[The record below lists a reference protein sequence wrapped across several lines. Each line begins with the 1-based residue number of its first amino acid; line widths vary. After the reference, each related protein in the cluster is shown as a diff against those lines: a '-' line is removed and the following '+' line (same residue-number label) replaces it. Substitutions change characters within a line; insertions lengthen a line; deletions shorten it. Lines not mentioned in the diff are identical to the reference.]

1 MGKVIRHLA
10 DGTVPAKTIFDR
22 RFVAE
27 CCETFH
33 LHWRNLRLELS
44 PENWKQML
52 AAFLEADRVWRAN
65 GSPDKHPHLELT
77 RFLRNDE
84 ALNSTAVGAELCENL
99 YKTAPPPFGDDAE
112 FYEEDEFVHFHY
124 RDLRVEMSV
133 EDFLA
138 FSGVMAEARERLL
151 EVRPDG
157 AARATQVEQEPT
169 LAELFAKLDDR
180 GVAYAVSR
188 NWENLPDAVEVG
200 PHSDLDLLVDP
211 AHLHTL
217 QELWKAEPT
226 NLQTNPAQR
235 RVPVTAPDGSQS
247 FILVDLRA
255 AGDGY
260 FPDEFSREAVET
272 RTRHEHGFW
281 TLAPK
286 AHFHALAYHV
296 VHHKGVLN
304 DDYKTKLLA
313 VAAEAGIEVVDD
325 GAVFPQLVRLLGE
338 AGIAFQKADDPY
350 VAPKLPYA
358 RPVETV
364 LHSRHLLTHGGM
376 QVHSRIYEAEHEGAP
391 AILKQATA
399 DLAQR
404 EARILSK
411 LDSTHFPR
419 VLDVERRQADSLLTL
434 ELIDG
439 KPLSVAT
446 PDDAFA
452 FAEGCVEILAE
463 LRAAGI
469 THRDITTSNLIV
481 RDGQPVLI
489 DFGWALAPGH
499 ELSAAVEEDLL
510 YGWLGSEG
518 RPPEHGFTT
527 YSDTYAMGVAL
538 KGLAE
543 TDERVAALVTAAT
556 APEAQRVTDPATLA
570 AILAGTA
577 APPAVPAPA
586 KREFTLLVFA
596 DEVRHAPGVLAAVAS
611 PSSGVAQLVLYAP
624 DGDAEA
630 LADELGPAFERPGL
644 EEVDVVLLAV
654 PRTTESEETL
664 AGRVDAVLTARP
676 VDGPLAELPRMGL
689 AA

>member
-10 DGTVPAKTIFDR
+10 EGTVPDKTIFDR

-33 LHWRNLRLELS
+33 VHWRNLRLELS

-77 RFLRNDE
+77 RFLRSGDT
-84 ALNSTAVGAELCENL
+84 LNGTSVGAELCENL
-99 YKTAPPPFGDDAE
+99 YKTAPPPFGTDAE

-138 FSGVMAEARERLL
+138 FSAVMAEARERLL

-157 AARATQVEQEPT
+157 AARSTAAESAPT

-180 GVAYAVSR
+180 GVSYAVSR

-211 AHLHTL
+211 GHVHTL
-217 QELWKAEPT
+217 QELWSAEPT
-226 NLQTNPAQR
+226 NPQTNPAQR

-260 FPDEFSREAVET
+260 FPDAFARDALAT
-272 RTRHEHGFW
+272 RARHPRGFW
-281 TLAPK
+281 VLSPQ
-286 AHFHALAYHV
+286 AHFDALAYHV

-304 DDYKTKLLA
+304 DDYKTTLLA
-313 VAAEAGIEVVDD
+313 VAAEAGIELVDD
-325 GAVFPQLVRLLGE
+325 GTVFPQLVRLLAE
-338 AGIAFQKADDPY
+338 HGIAFQPADDPY

-358 RPVETV
+358 RPVDTV
-364 LHSRHLLTHGGM
+364 LHSRHLLDHAGL
-376 QVHSRIYEAEHEGAP
+376 QVHSRIYRVEHEGAP
-391 AILKQATA
+391 AILKQTTA

-404 EARILSK
+404 EARILAK
-411 LDSTHFPR
+411 LDSPHFPR
-419 VLDVERRQADSLLTL
+419 VLDVERRQLDSLLTL

-439 KPLSVAT
+439 APLSVAT
-446 PDDAFA
+446 PDDAFR
-452 FAEGCVEILAE
+452 FAAGCVEILAE
-463 LRAAGI
+463 LRASGI
-469 THRDITTSNLIV
+469 THRDITARNLLV
-481 RDGQPVLI
+481 RDGEPVLI

-499 ELSAAVEEDLL
+499 ELSPAVEQDLL

-527 YSDTYAMGVAL
+527 YCDAYAMGVAL

-543 TDERVAALVTAAT
+543 ADERVAALVTATT

-570 AILAGTA
+570 AILAGTL
-577 APPAVPAPA
+577 APPAVAAPP

-596 DEVRHAPGVLAAVAS
+596 DEVRQAPGVLAAVAS
-611 PSSGVAQLVLYAP
+611 PGSGVAQLVLYAP

-654 PRTTESEETL
+654 PRTPESEQTL
-664 AGRVDAVLTARP
+664 AARVDAVLTARP
-676 VDGPLAELPRMGL
+676 VEGPLGELPRMGL